1 MPGLSLAADADS
13 VIEWLDRLSPDET
26 VFDDLAAIDGAELS
40 LGERMSNLLIKAAG
54 VPWVTESHHRLALRL
69 LMVGADPNRPSW
81 KVVISSFSGTRSGR
95 IRARRCRDSTGEW
108 CSRERADRPWG
119 RKQNAAGRCP
129 RSIECPPVSISCSGH
144 HSGLASARR

>member
-13 VIEWLDRLSPDET
+13 VIEWLDRLSLDET
-26 VFDDLAAIDGAELS
+26 VFDSAALDGAELTLS
-40 LGERMSNLLIKAAG
+40 ERMSNLLIKAAG
-54 VPWVTESHHRLALRL
+54 VPWVTESHHNLALRL
-69 LMVGADPNRPSW
+69 LMVGADPNRPS
-81 KVVISSFSGTRSGR
+81 K
-95 IRARRCRDSTGEW
+95 
-108 CSRERADRPWG
+108 RADRAWG